1 MKESEAM
8 KEIRKIRE
16 RHYEETKGM
25 TREDYIRNIKERA
38 ARSKLKVITGNIKKT
53 F

>member
-1 MKESEAM
+1 MKESDAM

-25 TREDYIRNIKERA
+25 TREDYIKSIKKRA
-38 ARSKLKVITGNIKKT
+38 ASSKLKIMSTKKWGM
-53 F
+53 